1 MFMRRILLAPI
12 SLIWLL
18 VTEIRNR
25 LFDWGILESYRIQ
38 KKSICIGNLSVGGTG
53 KTPMTSYLAEM
64 FYSANKVQILSR
76 GYGRKSKG
84 FLNVSISQTSENTGD
99 EPLFYKLKF
108 KENVQVAVCEKRKD
122 GIEQIG
128 INNFDFR

>member
-1 MFMRRILLAPI
+1 MIFRRLLLAPV
-12 SLIWLL
+12 SLIWLI

-25 LFDWGILESYRIQ
+25 LFDSGILESYRIP

-64 FYSANKVQILSR
+64 FYSENKVQILSR

-84 FLNVSISQTSENTGD
+84 FLNVSISETSEIGGD
-99 EPLFYKLKF
+99 EP
-108 KENVQVAVCEKRKD
+108 R
-122 GIEQIG
+122 
-128 INNFDFR
+128 IN